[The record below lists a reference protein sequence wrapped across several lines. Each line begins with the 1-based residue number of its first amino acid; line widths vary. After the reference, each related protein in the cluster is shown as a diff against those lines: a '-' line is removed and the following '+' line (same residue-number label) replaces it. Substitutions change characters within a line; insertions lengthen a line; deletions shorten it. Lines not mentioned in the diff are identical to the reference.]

1 METLIRVEYTKTMPE
16 PQEPDHLSPAKEIQ
30 FLWPKWVIPTDIFG
44 LSIQH
49 IRKSRRKVG
58 CGRDKF
64 GYGYNAVLGLG
75 VLLKLSAM
83 QPRNP

>member
-1 METLIRVEYTKTMPE
+1 MPE
-16 PQEPDHLSPAKEIQ
+16 PQEPDHLPPAKEIQ

-64 GYGYNAVLGLG
+64 GYGYNAVVGLG
-75 VLLKLSAM
+75 ILLQTLSHVA
-83 QPRNP
+83 QKPKTDCSTTS